1 MSPHWV
7 DTLPMVLLGI
17 RTSLKTD
24 IDVSAAEL
32 VYGTTLHIPEVFF
45 TTSSE
50 VPVVDPS
57 NFVLPLKDTFRDIK
71 ATPPRQQQR
80 KVFVHEDIITSTHV
94 FLCHDAVRK
103 PLQPPYDG
111 LYKVLK
117 CNDKHFTF
125 EAKGRKEVVSI
136 DRLKPAY
143 LDFYELSGNHPAVV
157 TPSNQ
162 TSPPPSSTCIP
173 TSVSSN
179 VPRVS
184 RSGRHI
190 LIFRTA

>member
-32 VYGTTLHIPEVFF
+32 VYGTTLHIPEVLF

-57 NFVLPLKDTFRDIK
+57 NFVLQLKDTFRDIK

-80 KVFVHEDIITSTHV
+80 KVFVHEESLPQLMFFYVMMLFVNRYNRLMMDST
-94 FLCHDAVRK
+94 K
-103 PLQPPYDG
+103 
-111 LYKVLK
+111 
-117 CNDKHFTF
+117 
-125 EAKGRKEVVSI
+125 S
-136 DRLKPAY
+136 
-143 LDFYELSGNHPAVV
+143 
-157 TPSNQ
+157 
-162 TSPPPSSTCIP
+162 
-173 TSVSSN
+173 
-179 VPRVS
+179 
-184 RSGRHI
+184 
-190 LIFRTA
+190 